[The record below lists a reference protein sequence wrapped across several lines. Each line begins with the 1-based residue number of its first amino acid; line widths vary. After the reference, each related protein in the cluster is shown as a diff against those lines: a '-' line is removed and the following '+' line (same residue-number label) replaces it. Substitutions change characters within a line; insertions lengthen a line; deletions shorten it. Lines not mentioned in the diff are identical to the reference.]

1 MRSSSTRMA
10 AGRTPSGVTTCRE
23 MKAWRVMI
31 RAHPQI
37 HFDRR
42 GYQRKCEVSIIM
54 IANRIQQNR
63 ESLNGGLYT
72 GCPEAAGATVARACD
87 LGSARVK
94 VWADVRDEKPVYDAR
109 YPTRNRFRSKWPWW
123 AIWGGRY
130 QKRNDCGRGR
140 KLCDSCERSH
150 GPRGSGGDPA
160 SLRQIRQF

>member
-10 AGRTPSGVTTCRE
+10 AERTPLGVTTCRE

-42 GYQRKCEVSIIM
+42 GYRRKCEISIIM

-72 GCPEAAGATVARACD
+72 GCPEAAGATVAHAWHLR
-87 LGSARVK
+87 SARVK
-94 VWADVRDEKPVYDAR
+94 VRADVRDEKPVHD
-109 YPTRNRFRSKWPWW
+109 
-123 AIWGGRY
+123 
-130 QKRNDCGRGR
+130 
-140 KLCDSCERSH
+140 ERS
-150 GPRGSGGDPA
+150 PN
-160 SLRQIRQF
+160 